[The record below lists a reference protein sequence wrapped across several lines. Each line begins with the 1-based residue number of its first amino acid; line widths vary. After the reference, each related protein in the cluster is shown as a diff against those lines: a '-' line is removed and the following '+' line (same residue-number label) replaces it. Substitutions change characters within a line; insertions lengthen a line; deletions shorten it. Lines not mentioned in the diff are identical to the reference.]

1 MTRARTIDAVLIAAI
16 IADVSL
22 VIVAIV
28 APQTWFDLMH
38 KGVVADDVH
47 RAFLI
52 RGAGGW
58 AALAIVQIVTAVSW
72 RRWPGWL
79 LIAAGA
85 RLADT
90 LPDLFYLI
98 ASPSRTLSTWGL
110 AGAPIINLA
119 LAVFLVVAFRSRRAS
134 QNSTLAPFVCS

>member
-1 MTRARTIDAVLIAAI
+1 VQLSARTINAILIGAIAVDLALPI
-16 IADVSL
+16 I
-22 VIVAIV
+22 AIV

-38 KGVVADDVH
+38 RDVSVDALH

-52 RGAGGW
+52 RGAGHW
-58 AALAIVQIVTAVSW
+58 TALALVQIATLAYW

-85 RLADT
+85 RLSDV
-90 LPDLFYLI
+90 LPDVFYLA

-110 AGAPIINLA
+110 IGAPLLNLA
-119 LAVFLVVAFRSRRAS
+119 LAYVFVTAYRRRTTSA
-134 QNSTLAPFVCS
+134 AP

>member
-1 MTRARTIDAVLIAAI
+1 MIRARTIDAVLTVAI
-16 IADVSL
+16 IADLSL

-38 KGVVADDVH
+38 RDVVADDVH

-58 AALAIVQIVTAVSW
+58 AALAIVQIATVVSW

-85 RLADT
+85 RLADA
-90 LPDLFYLI
+90 LPDVFYLI
-98 ASPSRTLSTWGL
+98 ASPSRTPSTWGL
-110 AGAPIINLA
+110 VGAPIVNIALA
-119 LAVFLVVAFRSRRAS
+119 LFLVAAFRSRVARS
-134 QNSTLAPFVCS
+134 RLATG